1 MISALDEVK
10 LNIRE
15 SDFPMFADAEI
26 QQYLELNNNDVAATS
41 HQLLILKS
49 QDTSLQVSGLSCG
62 DSSKFFLRLA
72 EQYRPIH
79 SGVLKGGW

>member
-1 MISALDEVK
+1 MITALDEVK

-15 SDFPMFADAEI
+15 SDFPMFTDAEI
-26 QQYLELNNNDVAATS
+26 QQYLEINNNDVAVTS

-72 EQYRPIH
+72 EQYRPCH
-79 SGVLKGGW
+79 SGILVGSW